1 MQLKSSL
8 KNVAYGVSRMMMP
21 RSGAVI
27 LAYHSI
33 GTNGRPFTV
42 SPEAFERQMQWLKG
56 SGCNII
62 SLDELTRYRAAGQIP
77 PGTVAITFDDGY
89 EDNCT
94 NAFPVLQRYRIP
106 ATIFVTTGDLTGKKI
121 ALRPLAKM
129 NDAQL
134 RLLHE
139 SGLVAIEPHSDT
151 HPTFTDISEEEIERE
166 VRESKAYLE
175 FLLKKNCIHF
185 AYPRGHHSDAAH
197 RVLAR
202 CGISFGYGF
211 GRGRVQPLDN
221 PYALKR
227 NGIAA
232 DTSFAEFKGI
242 ASFGRLAAPA
252 VFSGWSQQN

>member
-1 MQLKSSL
+1 MRLKSSV
-8 KNVAYGVSRMMMP
+8 KNVAYGVSRMIMP

-33 GTNGRPFTV
+33 GTNRRPFTV
-42 SPEAFERQMQWLKG
+42 SPEAFERQMQWLKE

-62 SLDELTRYRAAGQIP
+62 SLDELTRYRATGQIP
-77 PGTVAITFDDGY
+77 PRTVAITFDDGY

-94 NAFPVLQRYRIP
+94 NAFPVLQRYRVP

-121 ALRPLAKM
+121 SLRPLAKM

-151 HPTFTDISEEEIERE
+151 HPTFTDISEGEIERE
-166 VRESKAYLE
+166 VRESKAYIE
-175 FLLKKNCIHF
+175 FLLKKNCRHF

-211 GRGRVQPLDN
+211 GRGRVQPWHN
-221 PYALKR
+221 PYALNR
-227 NGIAA
+227 NGIGA
-232 DTSFAEFKGI
+232 DVSFAEFKGI
-242 ASFGRLAAPA
+242 ASLGRLAAPA
-252 VFSGWSQQN
+252 VLSAWSRRN

>member
-1 MQLKSSL
+1 MKLKSSL
-8 KNVAYGVSRMMMP
+8 KKVAYGVSRRVMR

-33 GTNGRPFTV
+33 GTNGRSFTV
-42 SPEAFERQMQWLKG
+42 SPAAFERQMQWLKD

-62 SLDELTRYRAAGQIP
+62 SLDELTRYRATGQIP

-94 NAFPVLQRYRIP
+94 NAFPVLQRYRVP
-106 ATIFVTTGDLTGKKI
+106 ATIFVTTGDLTGKKVS
-121 ALRPLAKM
+121 LRPLAKM
-129 NDAQL
+129 SDAQL

-139 SGLVAIEPHSDT
+139 SGLVTIEPHSDT
-151 HPTFTDISEEEIERE
+151 HPTFTEISDGEIERE

-175 FLLKKNCIHF
+175 SLLQKNCRHF
-185 AYPRGHHSDAAH
+185 AYPRGHHSEAAH

-221 PYALKR
+221 PYALMR

-242 ASFGRLAAPA
+242 ASLGRLAAPA
-252 VFSGWSQQN
+252 FFSAWSQ

>member
-1 MQLKSSL
+1 MNLKSSL
-8 KNVAYGVSRMMMP
+8 KNVAYGVSRMVMP

-33 GTNGRPFTV
+33 GTNDRLFTV
-42 SPEAFERQMQWLKG
+42 SPEAFERQMQWLKE

-62 SLDELTRYRAAGQIP
+62 SLDELARYREKGAIP
-77 PGTVAITFDDGY
+77 PRTVAITFDDGY
-89 EDNCT
+89 EDNYT

-106 ATIFVTTGDLTGKKI
+106 ATIFITTGDLIGKKI
-121 ALRPLAKM
+121 SLRPLGKM
-129 NDAQL
+129 NQTQL
-134 RLLHE
+134 RRLHE
-139 SGLVAIEPHSDT
+139 SELVAIEPHSDT
-151 HPTFTDISEEEIERE
+151 HPRFIDISEDEIERE
-166 VRESKAYLE
+166 VRESKAYIEL
-175 FLLKKNCIHF
+175 LLKKNCRHF

-211 GRGRVQPLDN
+211 GRGRVRPWDN

-227 NGIAA
+227 NGIGT

-242 ASFGRLAAPA
+242 ASLGRLAAPV
-252 VFSGWSQQN
+252 VFSSWSRRN